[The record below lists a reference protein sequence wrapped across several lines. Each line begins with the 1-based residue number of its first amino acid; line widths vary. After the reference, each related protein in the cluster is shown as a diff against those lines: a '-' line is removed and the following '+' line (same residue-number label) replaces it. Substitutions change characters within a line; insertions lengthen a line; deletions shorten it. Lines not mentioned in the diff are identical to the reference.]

1 MPLGKDQHLT
11 AHCLHLAEDVA
22 GQDDR
27 VAFPQ
32 LPDQS
37 ADLDDLCR
45 VKAHGRLVQNDEL
58 RRAQQCL
65 RNAHT
70 LAVALGQT
78 ADEPGQHLFQ
88 PGAAGSFA
96 HLFFAVGLLFDAF
109 QLCSK
114 IQIFLHRHFRVER
127 RLLGQIAHT
136 GLGLLGLLRQAE
148 ARHLHFTG
156 GGGKVAGED
165 IHDRGLARAVGAEQ
179 AEDLA
184 VAHRK
189 GQIFNGRVR
198 AILFA
203 QMRYFDHSKRSFFI

>member
-1 MPLGKDQHLT
+1 M
-11 AHCLHLAEDVA
+11 
-22 GQDDR
+22 
-27 VAFPQ
+27 AFPQ

-65 RNAHT
+65 RNAHA

-109 QLCSK
+109 QPVSYTHLFVLLLTNSSNGVNRHSPLSTALNASVSQLLCSRNSAVSTTQQPAK
-114 IQIFLHRHFRVER
+114 ETCIRDREK
-127 RLLGQIAHT
+127 
-136 GLGLLGLLRQAE
+136 GLG
-148 ARHLHFTG
+148 G
-156 GGGKVAGED
+156 GSA
-165 IHDRGLARAVGAEQ
+165 
-179 AEDLA
+179 
-184 VAHRK
+184 
-189 GQIFNGRVR
+189 QI
-198 AILFA
+198 L
-203 QMRYFDHSKRSFFI
+203 RSFH